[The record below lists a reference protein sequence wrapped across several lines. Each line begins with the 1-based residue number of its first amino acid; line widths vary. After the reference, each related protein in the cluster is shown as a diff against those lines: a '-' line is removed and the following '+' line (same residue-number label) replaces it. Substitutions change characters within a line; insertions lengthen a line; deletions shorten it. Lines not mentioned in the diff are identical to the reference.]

1 MIQIDRK
8 EGADGKRYVMRDR
21 RRNEHDE
28 NGTFVV
34 TVYTDEELSR
44 EVLESIYESSYRERT
59 TDDIQN

>member
-21 RRNEHDE
+21 RRNEHDV
-28 NGTFVV
+28 GTFVV

-44 EVLESIYESSYRERT
+44 EVLESIYESSYRERI